1 MAKLLGLQDGLLAR
15 TAAPLGTNGE
25 PVDDQAGDELGGGRG
40 GSTRSRRRRPKP
52 GGKIRGRKFQVPDSV
67 FERLAL
73 HAIKKGTN
81 PSAVVTDIL
90 DKTLPK
96 HRIET
101 DE

>member
-1 MAKLLGLQDGLLAR
+1 LGLENGILAK
-15 TAAPLGTNGE
+15 TAAPLEANGE
-25 PVDDQAGDELGGGRG
+25 LVDDQAGDDLNGGRG
-40 GSTRSRRRRPKP
+40 VATRSRRRRPKP

-81 PSAVVTDIL
+81 PSAVLTDIL